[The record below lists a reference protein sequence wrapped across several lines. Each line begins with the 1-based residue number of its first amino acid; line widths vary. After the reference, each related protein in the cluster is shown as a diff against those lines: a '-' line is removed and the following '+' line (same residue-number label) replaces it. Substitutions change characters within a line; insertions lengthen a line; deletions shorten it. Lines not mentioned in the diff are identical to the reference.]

1 MEITQ
6 HFYACLESR
15 DWPCVASLVHDQAML
30 GRIET
35 NARSF
40 GAIKSVNYE
49 GVFSLTDSTVFPQ
62 PWRVTF
68 RTFGEDRPPGLRTGP
83 DLFSLAFTYAWM
95 TGRRFV
101 PTDLTEYGWLG

>member
-68 RTFGEDRPPGLRTGP
+68 RTVVFYEKVRRKEVLVLSRVGEQPYHVESFEST
-83 DLFSLAFTYAWM
+83 AF
-95 TGRRFV
+95 
-101 PTDLTEYGWLG
+101 P